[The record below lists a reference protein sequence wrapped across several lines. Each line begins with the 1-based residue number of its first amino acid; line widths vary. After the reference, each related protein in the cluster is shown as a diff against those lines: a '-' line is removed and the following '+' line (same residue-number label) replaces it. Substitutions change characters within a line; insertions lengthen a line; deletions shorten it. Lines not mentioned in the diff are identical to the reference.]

1 MNRGGGVGDQ
11 ERGRKWDK
19 KYKNWDGRNSE
30 SWGIG
35 EGGGKIQE
43 VEGCYPLDLPAAFP
57 TPSPSSKVILVPFEQ
72 RAVGIGL
79 QSLVHTQPEPAKLF
93 SPMFIS
99 FASAQI

>member
-1 MNRGGGVGDQ
+1 MNRGGVGDQ

-30 SWGIG
+30 SRGIG
-35 EGGGKIQE
+35 EGGKIQE
-43 VEGCYPLDLPAAFP
+43 VEGCYPLHLPAAFP

-79 QSLVHTQPEPAKLF
+79 QSLVYTQPAKLF
-93 SPMFIS
+93 SPML
-99 FASAQI
+99 SAQI